1 MPESFPLPSLLRNDK
16 KAYWLIGIFSVVVF
30 AVIVALG
37 RYKLDVDLGFDVHIF
52 AAVNAVINSMVA
64 ILLVCAL
71 VSVKQ
76 RKYQLHKQLM
86 FAALFLSIVFLV
98 FYISHHLLAPETKF
112 GGTGTIRLIYF
123 LILITHIFLAAIIL
137 PFILLT
143 AYRALT
149 GEYGAHTR
157 IARYTLPLWLY
168 VAVSGPIV
176 YLMIKP
182 YYN

>member
-1 MPESFPLPSLLRNDK
+1 MPESFPLPSMVRNDK

-30 AVIVALG
+30 LVVVLLG
-37 RYKLDVDLGFDVHIF
+37 RFKLDLDLGFDVHIF
-52 AAVNAVINSMVA
+52 AAVNAVINTLVA
-64 ILLVCAL
+64 VLLIWAL

-76 RKYQLHKQLM
+76 RKYHLHRNLM
-86 FAALFLSIVFLV
+86 FAALLLSVLFLV

-112 GGTGTIRLIYF
+112 GGTGSIRLIYF

-168 VAVSGPIV
+168 VAISGPIV

-182 YYN
+182 YY